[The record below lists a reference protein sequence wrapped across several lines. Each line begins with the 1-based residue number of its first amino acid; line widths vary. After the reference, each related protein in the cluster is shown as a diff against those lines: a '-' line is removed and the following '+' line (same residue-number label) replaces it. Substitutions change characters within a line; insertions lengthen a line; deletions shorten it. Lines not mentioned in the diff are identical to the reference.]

1 MKNIILLAA
10 LLLSSV
16 LHVQAQQ
23 FINKAEIEYEVKT
36 NVRKTMGNNMWAEMI
51 KDNMP
56 PFKTGYYLYTFAD
69 NKSIYKFDHWD
80 PKAKIPEF
88 LRRNDEDNRWFFDHE
103 KGRFSMQK
111 LVFGS
116 SFYVEDSILPIEW
129 KLETERR
136 IIAGFNCRKAVG
148 KILDSVYV
156 FAYYTDEILIPG
168 GPCSISGLPGMI
180 LGLTIPR
187 IYTSW
192 IATKIM
198 VNDVVLSNIKPVTAK
213 KYYTYHAMESTIKE
227 RVKDW
232 VRSDDLES
240 KKWMEQLMWNTM
252 L

>member
-88 LRRNDEDNRWFFDHE
+88 
-103 KGRFSMQK
+103 
-111 LVFGS
+111 
-116 SFYVEDSILPIEW
+116 
-129 KLETERR
+129 
-136 IIAGFNCRKAVG
+136 
-148 KILDSVYV
+148 
-156 FAYYTDEILIPG
+156 
-168 GPCSISGLPGMI
+168 
-180 LGLTIPR
+180 
-187 IYTSW
+187 
-192 IATKIM
+192 
-198 VNDVVLSNIKPVTAK
+198 
-213 KYYTYHAMESTIKE
+213 
-227 RVKDW
+227 
-232 VRSDDLES
+232 
-240 KKWMEQLMWNTM
+240 
-252 L
+252 